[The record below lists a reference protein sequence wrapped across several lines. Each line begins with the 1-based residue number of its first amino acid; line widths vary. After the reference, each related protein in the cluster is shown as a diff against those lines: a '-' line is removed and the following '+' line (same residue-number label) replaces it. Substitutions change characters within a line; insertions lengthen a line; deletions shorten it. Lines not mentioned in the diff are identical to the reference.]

1 MKHLGVAMVLNQ
13 IYITAFGAYIVF
25 AAALFASIV
34 AQYIDITLYYVWI
47 WGTLIDIAVTV
58 SLQY

>member
-13 IYITAFGAYIVF
+13 IYITAFGAYLAFAVAVF
-25 AAALFASIV
+25 ASVV
-34 AQYIDITLYYVWI
+34 AQHIDITLYYVWI
-47 WGTLIDIAVTV
+47 WGTLIDIAGTV